1 MSKLKTIFW
10 CLLIAAIAIMVYQ
23 NEAFFMAQ
31 QVITFKLF
39 SLTYNTPYIP
49 CGIFIIIFVLS
60 AFLIVYINHLIF
72 RIKTN
77 KIVKKLKSQI
87 NNQNTESEFKSAVS
101 EKSNI

>member
-10 CLLIAAIAIMVYQ
+10 CLLIAAIAVMVYQ
-23 NEAFFMAQ
+23 NEAFFMAK
-31 QVITFKLF
+31 QVLTFKLF

-60 AFLIVYINHLIF
+60 AFLITYINHLIF

-77 KIVKKLKSQI
+77 KTIKELRSKI
-87 NNQNTESEFKSAVS
+87 NIPNTEAEFKSNIS
-101 EKSNI
+101 EESNS